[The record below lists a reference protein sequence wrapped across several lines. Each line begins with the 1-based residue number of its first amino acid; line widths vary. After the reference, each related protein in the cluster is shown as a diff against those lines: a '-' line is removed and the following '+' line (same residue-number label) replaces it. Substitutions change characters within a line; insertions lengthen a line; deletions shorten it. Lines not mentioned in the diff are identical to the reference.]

1 MMREYLLVHTNF
13 LEVAMAEKEINEPL
27 EEADLALEEAN
38 AEAIEEPEV
47 PETKEDDSSNA
58 PYLPRESVI
67 YDENASDAQDFK
79 EEEDGAESN
88 ESFMYSLNFEEDTEE
103 KQPQETIKKP
113 DEEEQEQEPYNPD
126 KPRRIDTRFDFVELF
141 VFTLAL
147 VLFVTS
153 FIIRHSV
160 VVGGSMENTLYEGER
175 LLISDLFYTPDYD
188 DIIVFEDFSTNEKG
202 AIVKRIIGL
211 PGDTIEIKD
220 GYIYRN
226 GKMLLEKYVLIDDED
241 YEYEDMPSVTVPEG
255 QLFVLGDH
263 RNKSDDSRRFGTIDE
278 DSVLGRVLLRFYPF
292 SRFGTVN

>member
-1 MMREYLLVHTNF
+1 
-13 LEVAMAEKEINEPL
+13 MAEKEINEPL

>member
-1 MMREYLLVHTNF
+1 MRKYFRARKKF
-13 LEVAMAEKEINEPL
+13 LEAAMAEKETNGPL
-27 EEADLALEEAN
+27 EKADLALESEAN

-160 VVGGSMENTLYEGER
+160 VVGVSMENTLYEGER

-226 GKMLLEKYVLIDDED
+226 GEMLLEKYVLIDDED